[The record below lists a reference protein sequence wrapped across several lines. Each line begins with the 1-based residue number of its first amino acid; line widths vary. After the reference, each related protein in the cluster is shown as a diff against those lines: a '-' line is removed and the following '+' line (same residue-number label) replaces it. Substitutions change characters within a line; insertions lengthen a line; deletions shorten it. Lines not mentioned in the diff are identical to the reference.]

1 MAIAVADHGIGNPLN
16 VVGITGTGFGTGT
29 FTATASADTTISD
42 SAIQTNSQIV
52 LFPTNGPAGELLRLK
67 SCYIT
72 TIAAGSAEFT
82 VSASG
87 AGSPG
92 GDETFAYLVSTE
104 S

>member
-1 MAIAVADHGIGNPLN
+1 MPTAVADHGIGNPVQ

-29 FTATASADTTISD
+29 FTATASIDTTITD

-52 LFPTNGPAGELLRLK
+52 IFPTNGPAGELLRLK
-67 SCYIT
+67 SCFIT
-72 TIAAGSAEFT
+72 SIVAGSAEFS

-92 GDETFAYLVSTE
+92 GDETFAYIVLTE